1 MEGTFLSLS
10 ISSGPSFNLTVIITH
25 LVAAHNLRWNCPSVF
40 LPDFFPTS
48 RGGMLRAEVKG
59 CWMMLGGTFCVS
71 VSGESIHRCRGFEVC
86 LAVKVLARSG
96 TNNTILDSDQIVTI
110 NDVR

>member
-1 MEGTFLSLS
+1 
-10 ISSGPSFNLTVIITH
+10 
-25 LVAAHNLRWNCPSVF
+25 
-40 LPDFFPTS
+40 
-48 RGGMLRAEVKG
+48 MLRAEVKG

-71 VSGESIHRCRGFEVC
+71 ASWESIHRCRGFEVC
-86 LAVKVLARSG
+86 LAVKVPARSG